1 MGEKTNLQE
10 LELAAT
16 ALLDEQYREGTAS
29 PDLGDFCRPFGRPV
43 DLEAAADVIAEGM
56 RRFSG
61 KDRAASDSWIGPRLH
76 AALRLS
82 RREASRRGVWRYLGV
97 CVLPEYVR
105 WRFTDPKKDPPKP
118 PPLERFVGDETK
130 HALGRLWWMAEMFR
144 DGADYEPAAKAL
156 SNQDVINN
164 LFRNDTA
171 HHRPTAQG
179 AVRVLVPGDGRPPLG
194 GREANALAKA
204 INTTAATVL
213 LDAVAPDEPLDDAA
227 RGLWV
232 AQGADHDP
240 ALYYDELPQAPD
252 DPATPAESVDRMEK
266 LLAELLAWAP
276 VRGKEKNDSTEEA
289 DAAGAD
295 PE

>member
-1 MGEKTNLQE
+1 MNAPAKLHE

-16 ALLDEQYREGTAS
+16 AQLDEQFRLGLAAVS
-29 PDLGDFCRPFGRPV
+29 LGDHCRRFPREV
-43 DLEAAADVIAEGM
+43 DLTGAAAVIEEAM

-61 KDRAASDSWIGPRLH
+61 NERAASDSWLGPRLH
-76 AALRLS
+76 AALRLT

-97 CVLPEYVR
+97 CAFPDYVR
-105 WRFTDPKKDPPKP
+105 WRFTDANKEPPLP

-156 SNQDVINN
+156 SNQDVVNN

-171 HHRPTAQG
+171 HHRPTALG
-179 AVRVLVPGDGRPPLG
+179 AVRVLVPGGERPPLT

-204 INTTAATVL
+204 VNTTAATVL
-213 LDAVAPDEPLDDAA
+213 LDALAPDEPLDDAA
-227 RGLWV
+227 RMFWIGR
-232 AQGADHDP
+232 AEDHDP
-240 ALYYDELPQAPD
+240 GLYFDDLPQGPG
-252 DPATPAESVDRMEK
+252 DPVTPAESVDRMEELLTQ
-266 LLAELLAWAP
+266 LLAEAP
-276 VRGKEKNDSTEEA
+276 VRDKEKDDSTEEA

-295 PE
+295 AE